1 MYDAQMNHGIQ
12 RLLIAILLAALP
24 GLAAD
29 KKILIQASGGQGWVS
44 SDSALARYRAAAGT
58 GADIVV
64 VRSPA
69 DFVREVADAD
79 AIVGGITKEQF
90 PSAKKLKWV
99 QTISAGVEAYSFWP
113 EFVKSDIQLTNCKVV
128 QGPTIADHAF
138 AMLLALTRGLYEYI
152 PNRSKR
158 AWGSRGNT
166 PEGMT
171 ELPGMTAVVV
181 GAGGIGTQIAQRANG
196 FGMKVIGVDPKD
208 MPVSNFFSEIVP
220 PDRLDEVLPKADV
233 VFVAAPLTPKSERMI
248 ASKQFDAMKRG
259 AYFIAVSRGRLY
271 DKQALVK
278 ALDSKR
284 LAGAG
289 LDVTDPE
296 PLPAEDSLWNFSN
309 VVITPH
315 VASAAEGSNQRR
327 IGVIE
332 DNIRRFAKGV
342 ALTHVVDKAI
352 GY

>member
-1 MYDAQMNHGIQ
+1 MAV
-12 RLLIAILLAALP
+12 LVLAIS

-29 KKILIQASGGQGWVS
+29 KKILIQASNQTWVS
-44 SDSALARYRAAAGT
+44 DDAALARYRAAAGSA
-58 GADIVV
+58 ADVV
-64 VRSPA
+64 VAKNAAEFSRMVP
-69 DFVREVADAD
+69 EADAV
-79 AIVGGITKEQF
+79 IGGIGKQDY
-90 PSAKKLKWV
+90 PAAKKLKWV
-99 QTISAGVEAYSFWP
+99 QTISAGVEAFSFWP

-138 AMLLALTRGLYEYI
+138 AMLLALTRGLNEYI
-152 PNRSKR
+152 PGRAKR
-158 AWGSRGNT
+158 EWGGRNSM
-166 PEGMT
+166 PQGMT
-171 ELPGMTAVVV
+171 ELPGMTAVIV
-181 GAGGIGTQIAQRANG
+181 GAGGIGTQIAQRAHG
-196 FGMKVIGVDPKD
+196 FGMKVIGVDPRD
-208 MPVSNFFSEIVP
+208 MPVSNYFQEIVP

-233 VFVAAPLTPKSERMI
+233 VFVSAPLTPKSERMI

-259 AYFIAVSRGRLY
+259 AYFVAVSRGRLY

-278 ALDSKR
+278 ALDSKKI
-284 LAGAG
+284 AGAG

-296 PLPAEDSLWNFSN
+296 PLPAEDSLWNFPN

-332 DNIRRFAKGV
+332 DNIRRFAHGEP
-342 ALTHVVDKAI
+342 LTHVVDKSK

>member
-1 MYDAQMNHGIQ
+1 ME
-12 RLLIAILLAALP
+12 RLLLSILLLTATA
-24 GLAAD
+24 LAAD
-29 KKILIQASGGQGWVS
+29 KKILIQASDRQSWVS
-44 SDSALARYRAAAGT
+44 SDAALARYRAAAGT
-58 GADIVV
+58 QADIVV
-64 VRSPA
+64 ARSPA
-69 DFVREVADAD
+69 EFGREVVNAD
-79 AIVGGITKEQF
+79 AIIGGISKQEF
-90 PSAKKLKWV
+90 PTAKKLKWV

-113 EFVKSDIQLTNCKVV
+113 EFVASDVQLTNCKVV

-152 PNRSKR
+152 PNRAKR
-158 AWGSRGNT
+158 EWGNRSST

-171 ELPGMTAVVV
+171 ELPGMTAVII

-233 VFVAAPLTPKSERMI
+233 VFVAAPLTPKSEHMI
-248 ASKQFDAMKRG
+248 ASRQFDAMKRG

-271 DKQALVK
+271 DKPALVK
-278 ALDSKR
+278 ALDSKK
-284 LAGAG
+284 LSGAG

-296 PLPAEDSLWNFSN
+296 PLPAGDSLWNFPN

-332 DNIRRFAKGV
+332 DNIRRFAQGV
-342 ALTHVVDKAI
+342 ALTHVVDKTR

>member
-1 MYDAQMNHGIQ
+1 MVYPMQ
-12 RLLIAILLAALP
+12 RLIPLLLLLAA
-24 GLAAD
+24 GAFAAD
-29 KKILIQASGGQGWVS
+29 KKILIQGSNRQSWVS
-44 SDSALARYRAAAGT
+44 SDSALSRYRAAAGT

-64 VRSPA
+64 TRSPA
-69 DFVREVADAD
+69 EFAREVVDAD
-79 AIVGGITKEQF
+79 AVIGGITKEHF

-113 EFVKSDIQLTNCKVV
+113 EFVKSDVQLTNCKVV

-138 AMLLALTRGLYEYI
+138 AMLLALTRGLHEYI
-152 PNRSKR
+152 PNRAKR
-158 AWGSRGNT
+158 QWGNRSNA

-171 ELPGMTAVVV
+171 ELTGMTAVVV

-196 FGMKVIGVDPKD
+196 FGMTVIGVDPKD
-208 MPVSNFFSEIVP
+208 LPISNFFSEIVP
-220 PDRLDEVLPKADV
+220 PDRLDEVLPRADV

-248 ASKQFDAMKRG
+248 ASRQFDAMKRG
-259 AYFIAVSRGRLY
+259 AYFIAVSRGKLY

-296 PLPAEDSLWNFSN
+296 PLPADDSLWNFEN

-327 IGVIE
+327 IRVIE
-332 DNIRRFAKGV
+332 DNIRRFAQGT
-342 ALTHVVDKAI
+342 ALTHVVDKRQ

>member
-1 MYDAQMNHGIQ
+1 MQ
-12 RLLIAILLAALP
+12 RSLLCILLLAASAL
-24 GLAAD
+24 GAD
-29 KKILIQASGGQGWVS
+29 KRILIQASTRQSWVT
-44 SDSALARYRAAAGT
+44 SDAALSRYRAAAGT
-58 GADIVV
+58 RADIIV

-69 DFVREVADAD
+69 EFTREVANAD
-79 AIVGGITKEQF
+79 AVIGGITKGDF
-90 PSAKKLKWV
+90 PTAKKLKWV

-113 EFVKSDIQLTNCKVV
+113 EFVKSDVQLTNCKVV

-138 AMLLALTRGLYEYI
+138 AMLLALTRGLHEYI
-152 PNRSKR
+152 PNRTKR
-158 AWGSRGNT
+158 EWGSRTGT

-171 ELPGMTAVVV
+171 ELPGMTTVIV

-208 MPVSNFFSEIVP
+208 VPISNLFSEIVP

-233 VFVAAPLTPKSERMI
+233 VFIAAPLTPKSERMI
-248 ASKQFDAMKRG
+248 GPRQFDAMKRG

-278 ALDSKR
+278 ALDAKK

-296 PLPAEDSLWNFSN
+296 PLPAEDSLWNFAN

-327 IGVIE
+327 IAVIE
-332 DNIRRFAKGV
+332 DNIRRFATGDP
-342 ALTHVVDKAI
+342 LTHVVDKSL

>member
-1 MYDAQMNHGIQ
+1 MQ
-12 RLLIAILLAALP
+12 RLLISILLLAAH
-24 GLAAD
+24 AFSAD
-29 KKILIQASGGQGWVS
+29 KKILIQTSDRQSWVS
-44 SDSALARYRAAAGT
+44 SDTALAKYRAAAG
-58 GADIVV
+58 GQADIVTV
-64 VRSPA
+64 QSPA
-69 DFVREVADAD
+69 DFAREIVDAD
-79 AIVGGITKEQF
+79 AVIGGISKENF
-90 PSAKKLKWV
+90 AAAKKLKWV

-113 EFVKSDIQLTNCKVV
+113 EFIKSDVQLTNCKVV

-138 AMLLALTRGLYEYI
+138 AMLLALTRGLHEYI
-152 PNRSKR
+152 PNRTKR
-158 AWGSRGNT
+158 EWGNRTST

-171 ELPGMTAVVV
+171 ELPGMTAVVI

-208 MPVSNFFSEIVP
+208 LPVSNFFSEIVP

-248 ASKQFDAMKRG
+248 ASRQFDAMKRG

-278 ALDSKR
+278 ALDSKK

-296 PLPAEDSLWNFSN
+296 PLPAGDSLWNFPN

-332 DNIRRFAKGV
+332 DNIRRFSQGAP
-342 ALTHVVDKAI
+342 LTHLVDKVS

>member
-1 MYDAQMNHGIQ
+1 MRRILVSLLLLFTCVSAAERKIIIQ
-12 RLLIAILLAALP
+12 S
-24 GLAAD
+24 
-29 KKILIQASGGQGWVS
+29 SGRNDWVS
-44 SDSALARYRAAAGT
+44 DDTALTRYRAAAGS

-64 VRSPA
+64 TRSPEEFA
-69 DFVREVADAD
+69 REVVNADAV
-79 AIVGGITKEQF
+79 VGSIGKADF
-90 PSAKKLKWV
+90 PSAKRLKWV
-99 QTISAGVEAYSFWP
+99 QTISAGVENFSFWP
-113 EFVKSDIQLTNCKVV
+113 EFVKSDVQLTNCKVV

-138 AMLLALTRGLYEYI
+138 AMLLALTRGLYQYI
-152 PNRSKR
+152 PNRAGAREWS
-158 AWGSRGNT
+158 SRSNA
-166 PEGMT
+166 PAGMT

-181 GAGGIGTQIAQRANG
+181 GAGGIGTQIAQRAHG
-196 FGMKVIGVDPKD
+196 FGMKVIGVDPRD
-208 MPVSNFFSEIVP
+208 VPVSNFFSDILP
-220 PDRLDEVLPKADV
+220 LDRLEEALAKADV
-233 VFVAAPLTPKSERMI
+233 VFISAPLTPKSEHMI

-271 DKQALVK
+271 DKGALVK
-278 ALDSKR
+278 ALDSQK

-296 PLPAEDSLWNFSN
+296 PLPASDSLWNFKN

-332 DNIRRFAKGV
+332 DNIRRFSHGV
-342 ALTHVVDKAI
+342 ALTHVVDKEK

>member
-1 MYDAQMNHGIQ
+1 
-12 RLLIAILLAALP
+12 
-24 GLAAD
+24 
-29 KKILIQASGGQGWVS
+29 
-44 SDSALARYRAAAGT
+44 
-58 GADIVV
+58 
-64 VRSPA
+64 
-69 DFVREVADAD
+69 
-79 AIVGGITKEQF
+79 
-90 PSAKKLKWV
+90 
-99 QTISAGVEAYSFWP
+99 
-113 EFVKSDIQLTNCKVV
+113 
-128 QGPTIADHAF
+128 
-138 AMLLALTRGLYEYI
+138 
-152 PNRSKR
+152 
-158 AWGSRGNT
+158 
-166 PEGMT
+166 MT

-196 FGMKVIGVDPKD
+196 FGMKVIGVDPRD
-208 MPVSNFFSEIVP
+208 MPISNFFSEIVP

-233 VFVAAPLTPKSERMI
+233 VFVSAPLTPKSERMI

-259 AYFIAVSRGRLY
+259 AYFIAVSRGKLY

-278 ALDSKR
+278 ALDSKK

-296 PLPAEDSLWNFSN
+296 PLPAEDSLWNFGN

-332 DNIRRFAKGV
+332 DNIRRFARGA
-342 ALTHVVDKAI
+342 ALTHVVDKAK

>member
-1 MYDAQMNHGIQ
+1 MLK
-12 RLLIAILLAALP
+12 RLLTSILLLSIAVPAAE
-24 GLAAD
+24 
-29 KKILIQASGGQGWVS
+29 KKILIQASPRQDWVS
-44 SDSALARYRAAAGT
+44 NDAALARYRAAAGNQ
-58 GADIVV
+58 ADIVV
-64 VRSPA
+64 TRSPA
-69 DFVREVADAD
+69 EFARELPNADAV
-79 AIVGGITKEQF
+79 IGGISKEEF

-99 QTISAGVEAYSFWP
+99 QTISAGVEQFSFWP
-113 EFVKSDIQLTNCKVV
+113 EFVKSEVQLTNCKVV

-138 AMLLALTRGLYEYI
+138 ALLLALTRGLHEYI
-152 PNRSKR
+152 PNRTKR
-158 AWGSRGNT
+158 EWGSRNSA

-171 ELPGMTAVVV
+171 ELPGMTAVII

-220 PDRLDEVLPKADV
+220 PDRLDEVLPRADV

-248 ASKQFDAMKRG
+248 ASRQFDAMKRG

-271 DKQALVK
+271 DKPALVK

-296 PLPAEDSLWNFSN
+296 PLPAGDSLWNFPN

-315 VASAAEGSNQRR
+315 VASNAEGSNQRR

-332 DNIRRFAKGV
+332 DNIRRFARGT
-342 ALTHVVDKAI
+342 ALTHIVDKTV

>member
-1 MYDAQMNHGIQ
+1 MKH
-12 RLLIAILLAALP
+12 LLISILLLAIPA
-24 GLAAD
+24 LAAD
-29 KKILIQASGGQGWVS
+29 KKILIQASSRQSWVS
-44 SDSALARYRAAAGT
+44 NDAALARYRAAAGT
-58 GADIVV
+58 QAEIVV
-64 VRSPA
+64 VRSPSEFA
-69 DFVREVADAD
+69 REVVDAD
-79 AIVGGITKEQF
+79 GIIGGITKEEF
-90 PSAKKLKWV
+90 PLAKKLKWV
-99 QTISAGVEAYSFWP
+99 QAISAGVEAYSFWP
-113 EFVKSDIQLTNCKVV
+113 EFVKSNVQLTNCKVV

-138 AMLLALTRGLYEYI
+138 AMLLALTRGLHEYI
-152 PNRSKR
+152 PNRTKR
-158 AWGSRGNT
+158 EWGTRSTT

-171 ELPGMTAVVV
+171 ELPGMTAVII

-196 FGMKVIGVDPKD
+196 FGMKVIGVDPRD

-220 PDRLDEVLPKADV
+220 LDRLDEVLPKADV
-233 VFVAAPLTPKSERMI
+233 VFVSAPLTPKSERMI

-271 DKQALVK
+271 DKAALVK
-278 ALDSKR
+278 ALDSKK

-296 PLPAEDSLWNFSN
+296 PLPAGDSLWNFPN

-327 IGVIE
+327 VGVIE
-332 DNIRRFAKGV
+332 DNIGRFARGV
-342 ALTHVVDKAI
+342 ALTHVVDKSL

>member
-1 MYDAQMNHGIQ
+1 MVS
-12 RLLIAILLAALP
+12 
-24 GLAAD
+24 AD
-29 KKILIQASGGQGWVS
+29 G
-44 SDSALARYRAAAGT
+44 
-58 GADIVV
+58 
-64 VRSPA
+64 
-69 DFVREVADAD
+69 
-79 AIVGGITKEQF
+79 IVGAITKEDF
-90 PSAKKLKWV
+90 PAAKKLKWV
-99 QTISAGVEAYSFWP
+99 QAISAGVEAYSFWP
-113 EFVKSDIQLTNCKVV
+113 EFVQSDVQLTNCKVV

-138 AMLLALTRGLYEYI
+138 AMLLALTRGLHEYI
-152 PNRSKR
+152 PNRTKR
-158 AWGSRGNT
+158 DWGGRSNT

-171 ELPGMTAVVV
+171 ELPGMTAVII

-196 FGMKVIGVDPKD
+196 FGMKVIGVDPRD

-248 ASKQFDAMKRG
+248 ASRQFDLMKRG
-259 AYFIAVSRGRLY
+259 AFFIAVSRGKLY

-296 PLPAEDSLWNFSN
+296 PLPPGDSLWNFEN

-315 VASAAEGSNQRR
+315 VASVAEGSNQRR

-332 DNIRRFAKGV
+332 DNIRRFSHGAP
-342 ALTHVVDKAI
+342 LTHVVDKTK